1 MAVFAHELLTED
13 CVEYNFQ
20 ANIPKNEL
28 REDLKEAADERGWV
42 GEFLEA
48 WEAEKPLFVFNF
60 MDFVFIARDHM
71 RMYLMATRP
80 WICISTTK
88 KACERSLVADDEEK
102 S

>member
-1 MAVFAHELLTED
+1 MTAAGVSSLIIYLL
-13 CVEYNFQ
+13 V
-20 ANIPKNEL
+20 L
-28 REDLKEAADERGWV
+28 RALVSPFRITSAALPQLFRM
-42 GEFLEA
+42 
-48 WEAEKPLFVFNF
+48 EKPLFVFNF

-102 S
+102 IAEFRPNLLKF

>member
-1 MAVFAHELLTED
+1 MERDHWKFKDRDET
-13 CVEYNFQ
+13 
-20 ANIPKNEL
+20 KN
-28 REDLKEAADERGWV
+28 RSFV
-42 GEFLEA
+42 
-48 WEAEKPLFVFNF
+48 EKPLFVFNF